1 MESSGVEEDWDPV
14 GAQEYAALL
23 TAVFGDSDTDEDS
36 TDQHYCAEDKVDIES
51 DDEYVWDQ
59 VEEVEGLWH
68 CSKFLSIKQ
77 QQCLLEAIES
87 EGWFC
92 DHLHNQAMRFGDLP
106 GWAQDLSILIQRRS
120 GGQNRLEGL
129 EHQNS
134 DQCSEIDGPDEF
146 REITSPFPFRILERD
161 PFFDQMIVN
170 MYQPGEG
177 ISAHVDLL
185 RFEDGIAV
193 VSLESACVMSF
204 RPVSKSL
211 NGVEDTRTKPALDP
225 HHHSSPGYGNFANT
239 KEMPSS
245 RSLLCRQL
253 YSSGT
258 IPQARPDKSQ
268 SFTCELDPESG
279 SVKRV
284 DVLLNPGDLI
294 TASGPA
300 RYNWT
305 HEINRS
311 KGNQVWKEQP
321 IVQQRRV
328 SVTLRRLCPQ
338 KDV

>member
-23 TAVFGDSDTDEDS
+23 TAVFGDLDTDEDS

-68 CSKFLSIKQ
+68 CSNFLSIKQ

-106 GWAQDLSILIQRRS
+106 GWAKDLSILIQRRS

-129 EHQNS
+129 KHQNS

-146 REITSPFPFRILERD
+146 RGITSPFPFRILERD

-204 RPVSKSL
+204 RP
-211 NGVEDTRTKPALDP
+211 
-225 HHHSSPGYGNFANT
+225 
-239 KEMPSS
+239 
-245 RSLLCRQL
+245 
-253 YSSGT
+253 
-258 IPQARPDKSQ
+258 ARPHKSE
-268 SFTCELDPESG
+268 SYTCELNPESG

-294 TASGPA
+294 IASGPA

-338 KDV
+338 TDV